1 MTQQARPASP
11 STDDRLAE
19 RPLAELLERCGVGI
33 HRYDV
38 RTGEITWDPLLHR
51 VWGLPAGEPV
61 TYDRWSAAVHPED
74 RAAVEA
80 RVAVALDPD
89 GPHMYEAQYRVLP
102 RDGGPEQAV
111 LATGFVT
118 FEGRQA
124 VRLEGT
130 VQLLRCPQRLE
141 AMRRASE
148 ERALENTHEAAAV
161 YEAAPLGIVLFDTDF
176 RFKRINSRLAMI
188 NGLPPEAHYG
198 RAIEEILPP
207 ATCEALRAMQPRLL
221 AGEEVGGIEITGWD
235 DVAQAER
242 SWLVAYRPLRDG
254 GRHITGF
261 LGTIIDITDRK
272 QAEAREKLLAREVDH
287 RAKNLLSIVQSL
299 ATLTRA
305 PTIEAYREAL
315 GNRLQALARAHGL
328 LAQAGWSSVDL
339 AAIVA
344 RELEPYAGATPDRC
358 TASGPPVALAPETAQ
373 AFALVL
379 HELATNAAKYGALS
393 VTSGRVR
400 IDWRIDQDQLV
411 LRWQEEGGPPVV
423 PPAGRGFGS
432 RLIEQSVTRS
442 LDGMVRKDWAPDG
455 LIATLS
461 VPSARLLA
469 A

>member
-1 MTQQARPASP
+1 MSQQALPASP
-11 STDDRLAE
+11 STDEQPSGLPIA
-19 RPLAELLERCGVGI
+19 ALLERCGVGI

-38 RTGEITWDPLLHR
+38 RTGEIVWDPLLHR
-51 VWGLPAGEPV
+51 IWGLAEDEPA
-61 TYDRWSAAVHPED
+61 TYDRWSAGLHPED

-80 RVAVALDPD
+80 RVAAALDPD
-89 GPHMYEAQYRVLP
+89 GSHWYEAQYRVLP
-102 RDGGPEQAV
+102 RGGGPEQWV

-141 AMRRASE
+141 AMLRESE
-148 ERALENTHEAAAV
+148 ERALESTHEAAAV

-176 RFKRINSRLAMI
+176 RFKRINSRLAQI
-188 NGLPPEAHYG
+188 NGLSPEAHYG
-198 RAIEEILPP
+198 RSIEEILPP
-207 ATCEALRAMQPRLL
+207 TTCAALRAVQPRLL

-235 DVAQAER
+235 EVAQAER

-254 GRHITGF
+254 GRHVTGF
-261 LGTIIDITDRK
+261 LGTIIDITERK

-305 PTIEAYREAL
+305 PTIDAYHEAL

-328 LAQAGWSSVDL
+328 LAQAGWTSVDL

-344 RELEPYAGATPDRC
+344 RELEPYAGTAPDRC
-358 TASGPPVALAPETAQ
+358 QALGPPVALAAGAAQ
-373 AFALVL
+373 ALALVL
-379 HELATNAAKYGALS
+379 HELATNATKYGALS
-393 VTSGRVR
+393 LATGRVQVGWTVDR
-400 IDWRIDQDQLV
+400 DQLT
-411 LRWQEEGGPPVV
+411 LRWQESGGPPVV

-442 LDGMVRKDWAPDG
+442 LNGTVHKDWAPAG
-455 LIATLS
+455 LIATFAI
-461 VPSARLLA
+461 PADRLLTD
-469 A
+469 